1 MELAE
6 SLDIVYVVLKDT
18 WTQKKKSNWGLD
30 PEQDQ
35 HHFPLLESGEV
46 HQYCFANISTTKAPN
61 FMKFYVVINYYPE
74 SLYFKFHEDFCI
86 NARAQVVNPRACFI
100 FSVHVYTLCTRIF
113 ARIFIK
119 CKN

>member
-18 WTQKKKSNWGLD
+18 WTQKKKSKWGLD

-61 FMKFYVVINYYPE
+61 FMKFYVVINYYLV
-74 SLYFKFHEDFCI
+74 SLSFKFYEDPCI
-86 NARAQVVNPRACFI
+86 NAQIRVVNAR
-100 FSVHVYTLCTRIF
+100 VHVLLRVRAFTTGVRAF
-113 ARIFIK
+113 VHRSS
-119 CKN
+119 

>member
-18 WTQKKKSNWGLD
+18 WTQKKKSKWGLD

-86 NARAQVVNPRACFI
+86 NRCAQIVNAHA
-100 FSVHVYTLCTRIF
+100 HVLS
-113 ARIFIK
+113 
-119 CKN
+119 